1 MLADQLTLYQSGGS
15 DYDHH
20 IATRPTGFSELP
32 TALQIRILQ
41 IFGGQIQCYSR
52 LNKVLYL
59 RKQKLF
65 LGTKKPLEI
74 K

>member
-32 TALQIRILQ
+32 TALQLRILQ
-41 IFGGQIQCYSR
+41 IFGGQIQCYVPF
-52 LNKVLYL
+52 KVKQSTVSQKTKTIL
-59 RKQKLF
+59 RHQK
-65 LGTKKPLEI
+65 TS
-74 K
+74 